1 MHYLDWNNLIANH
14 LFKSSRKGQEVF
26 LCLSEDEIVKAA
38 SEAADAPGALL
49 VVQRLGSMNR
59 ADILASFW
67 LALRRGPM
75 FWGAPLPDGQQSFVM
90 GDNAT
95 DRITRPAPRNPAE
108 FAKYAWQ
115 DWRKAQFSTT
125 MPGARLVKYQE
136 RKMRIEAPLHLLYL
150 LSFTFSLGS
159 VGVEDSNKYYDAWNK
174 FFLLSTRNLI
184 SNNAKLSTSTLR
196 GLGEGVWAEM
206 WNEIAKW
213 SQDDL
218 AGERGVLVVRQFA
231 NPNWKYVG
239 IPLSQCL
246 LPPVCLRRLDRQ
258 FYKHG
263 FTAQAASRLSSD
275 ALKACLLD
283 VGNVLPNRTRDIL
296 TSTSHL
302 EVREAVIEQVRGRL
316 KLYNGLVSEE
326 KQEESNGKNR
336 TYTGQVLA
344 AAIGELFLFAKPGFG
359 TPAFYHRLHPR
370 AEAEAEL
377 SLNYEGVHYPCKVGA
392 AWSARIDN
400 VPLRVG
406 ALVLEDRARH
416 WKAVANFETIQF
428 FALASDIVGLPDY
441 IAVDEPQLGE
451 LLVICQLAH
460 ADVLR
465 AWLTQ
470 CGKIAQERFL
480 TAGPV
485 TGCWYAKV
493 LVERLCVVPH
503 NLPVYIK
510 AEKNIEQ
517 IGGLRIERGDYLADA
532 MPLFRVSSSL
542 SLAKLRVVYPS
553 DSTKQPLLPVAEK
566 PNLWALP
573 FTLRADEPFYVETD
587 DSLVASRPLRAVRAL
602 LPANEKC
609 PDVYRGV
616 LLEQCA
622 KPDKSACFVNGLSIE
637 APEERRQ
644 EVLRRYKVL
653 YNHYFTGT
661 STKDYTLSTA
671 KLVPAAFAE
680 ADKILYLLSARGK
693 LERESFR
700 EVFGSLQPEAG
711 DEWRYA
717 MRWYGQLGHAAYQY
731 ERGRDVLTVLPS
743 TLSLLPGAG
752 SSGSRFLL
760 TGTRLPGMLVE
771 LAQWKPGAIRVYT
784 VRQHASNQNLLLP
797 DAAIIE
803 GNPVEIQRLAEAFKL
818 RFQNWMPTTAQ
829 WLLLGGTLPQYQ
841 ASMKA
846 VDIGTLPPPDAPHRY
861 FDPETIKMLGVQVAL
876 GNALPYC
883 KHKGAL
889 VEYEMRRGQ
898 ERFRLWLDGIAYMVE
913 PAWGRYI
920 VLQRHR
926 KQALEVRGEKLLV
939 PATAPLPGG
948 IGLAASLLDGLVP
961 DIQRIN
967 GRRYNEYPAT
977 AYALLKNELRI
988 LLEQEPIG

>member
-59 ADILASFW
+59 DDILASFW

-296 TSTSHL
+296 TSISHL

-416 WKAVANFETIQF
+416 WKAVAKLRDNTILCSSQRH
-428 FALASDIVGLPDY
+428 S
-441 IAVDEPQLGE
+441 
-451 LLVICQLAH
+451 
-460 ADVLR
+460 
-465 AWLTQ
+465 WSS
-470 CGKIAQERFL
+470 
-480 TAGPV
+480 
-485 TGCWYAKV
+485 
-493 LVERLCVVPH
+493 RLCRC
-503 NLPVYIK
+503 
-510 AEKNIEQ
+510 
-517 IGGLRIERGDYLADA
+517 G
-532 MPLFRVSSSL
+532 
-542 SLAKLRVVYPS
+542 
-553 DSTKQPLLPVAEK
+553 
-566 PNLWALP
+566 
-573 FTLRADEPFYVETD
+573 
-587 DSLVASRPLRAVRAL
+587 
-602 LPANEKC
+602 
-609 PDVYRGV
+609 
-616 LLEQCA
+616 
-622 KPDKSACFVNGLSIE
+622 
-637 APEERRQ
+637 
-644 EVLRRYKVL
+644 
-653 YNHYFTGT
+653 
-661 STKDYTLSTA
+661 
-671 KLVPAAFAE
+671 
-680 ADKILYLLSARGK
+680 
-693 LERESFR
+693 
-700 EVFGSLQPEAG
+700 
-711 DEWRYA
+711 
-717 MRWYGQLGHAAYQY
+717 
-731 ERGRDVLTVLPS
+731 
-743 TLSLLPGAG
+743 
-752 SSGSRFLL
+752 
-760 TGTRLPGMLVE
+760 
-771 LAQWKPGAIRVYT
+771 
-784 VRQHASNQNLLLP
+784 
-797 DAAIIE
+797 
-803 GNPVEIQRLAEAFKL
+803 
-818 RFQNWMPTTAQ
+818 
-829 WLLLGGTLPQYQ
+829 
-841 ASMKA
+841 
-846 VDIGTLPPPDAPHRY
+846 
-861 FDPETIKMLGVQVAL
+861 
-876 GNALPYC
+876 
-883 KHKGAL
+883 
-889 VEYEMRRGQ
+889 
-898 ERFRLWLDGIAYMVE
+898 
-913 PAWGRYI
+913 
-920 VLQRHR
+920 
-926 KQALEVRGEKLLV
+926 
-939 PATAPLPGG
+939 
-948 IGLAASLLDGLVP
+948 
-961 DIQRIN
+961 
-967 GRRYNEYPAT
+967 
-977 AYALLKNELRI
+977 
-988 LLEQEPIG
+988 

>member
-1 MHYLDWNNLIANH
+1 
-14 LFKSSRKGQEVF
+14 
-26 LCLSEDEIVKAA
+26 
-38 SEAADAPGALL
+38 
-49 VVQRLGSMNR
+49 
-59 ADILASFW
+59 
-67 LALRRGPM
+67 M